1 MLPKLKALFFGDAA
15 SDKGSEAFSDTDK
28 LHLAAAAL
36 LIEAARLDGRFD
48 ENERRTIGDLLKRHF
63 ELSTEDTE
71 ALIEDG
77 EERVSDSTQL
87 YGFTRV
93 IKDKLSPAERLTIV
107 EMLWEVAY
115 ADGDLHD
122 YEAGLVRRV
131 AGLLFVEDRDS
142 GRARKRVLKR
152 LESRKARHK

>member
-1 MLPKLKALFFGDAA
+1 MLPKLKELFFGEAASETQGDAA
-15 SDKGSEAFSDTDK
+15 ADK

-36 LIEAARLDGRFD
+36 LVEAARLDGRFD
-48 ENERRTIGDLLKRHF
+48 EDERRTIGSLLELHF
-63 ELSTEDTE
+63 SLSAEDART
-71 ALIEDG
+71 LIEAG

-93 IKDKLSPAERLTIV
+93 IKDKLSPAERLLIV

-115 ADGDLHD
+115 ADGELHD

-142 GRARKRVLKR
+142 GAARKRVLAR
-152 LESRKARHK
+152 LDSLKGQHK

>member
-1 MLPKLKALFFGDAA
+1 MLPKLKELLFGEAASDTQGDAA
-15 SDKGSEAFSDTDK
+15 ADK

-36 LIEAARLDGRFD
+36 LVEAARLDGRFD
-48 ENERRTIGDLLKRHF
+48 EDERRTIGSLLELHF
-63 ELSTEDTE
+63 SLSAEDART
-71 ALIEDG
+71 LIEAG

-93 IKDKLSPAERLTIV
+93 IKDKLSPAERLLIV

-115 ADGDLHD
+115 ADGELHD

-142 GRARKRVLKR
+142 GGARKRVLAR
-152 LESRKARHK
+152 LDSLKGQHK